1 MPTLS
6 LRQPPFKRLSSG
18 LRTGTCWLSTALLAG
33 LLLQASVAQA
43 QFGGGMGGMGG
54 GMGRRAMSSAQ
65 SRESSTR
72 DSAKTSDRTSSVDQ
86 ILYQLSTLQIDLKLS
101 TEQEAKWFEFSEAVR
116 AYVDD
121 QVRQKFKDQNHQNNP
136 SENTTGLLYLSK
148 LVDNSSHHYSDLEE
162 IEAKA
167 KAFYPLMN
175 NEQRVLFDL
184 RMSIVVTPNVFG
196 LSVGY
201 PNTLGMPTTYMG
213 PKGGGAGAGAGS
225 ESMPIT
231 ATSPGTPVN

>member
-1 MPTLS
+1 
-6 LRQPPFKRLSSG
+6 
-18 LRTGTCWLSTALLAG
+18 
-33 LLLQASVAQA
+33 VAQA
-43 QFGGGMGGMGG
+43 QFGAGMGGMGGMGG
-54 GMGRRAMSSAQ
+54 GMGRRAMSSAP
-65 SRESSTR
+65 SRDSSTR

-101 TEQEAKWFEFSEAVR
+101 PEQGAKWFEFSEAVR

-121 QVRQKFKDQNHQNNP
+121 QVRQKFKDQSHQINP

-148 LVDNSSHHYSDLEE
+148 LVDNSSHQYSDLEE

-196 LSVGY
+196 LSAGY

-213 PKGGGAGAGAGS
+213 PKGAGAGS

-231 ATSPGTPVN
+231 ATSPGTPAN